1 MNLLIPLA
9 LSLGLPEQQ
18 RKQYLRKIFPLA
30 IPVSPATTVLV
41 AFEAERE
48 VKQQALA
55 DQKMIGEAIAAGG
68 LKSAADLEKFP
79 TLNSAFK
86 KLSSQ
91 VQGSLFTAVA
101 SPPRGEVEV
110 PVARAPDAGTTGATR
125 TRSSSE
131 PGTPPG
137 PRA

>member
-9 LSLGLPEQQ
+9 LSLGMSEQQ
-18 RKQYLRKIFPLA
+18 RKQYLRKIIPLT
-30 IPVSPATTVLV
+30 IPVSPATTVFV

-86 KLSSQ
+86 KLPVA

-101 SPPRGEVEV
+101 SPTRPEVEV
-110 PVARAPDAGTTGATR
+110 PVARGPDAGTTGATR
-125 TRSSSE
+125 TRSSGE
-131 PGTPPG
+131 PPTPPG